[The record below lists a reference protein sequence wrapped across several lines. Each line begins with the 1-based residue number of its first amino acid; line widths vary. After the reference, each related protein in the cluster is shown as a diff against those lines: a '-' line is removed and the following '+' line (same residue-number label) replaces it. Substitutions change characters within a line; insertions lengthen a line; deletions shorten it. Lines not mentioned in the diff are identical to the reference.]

1 MIICDVCRVNGNPTM
16 GCRYVLPL
24 RTLDTTGMF
33 QVPETYSLDLCDGH
47 FGEFRARFLELLD
60 AYSEHPPESAPA
72 PVAPQSPPAV
82 PDDQW
87 FPETGKTYG
96 KGDRYNALVLATY
109 TTPTGKRKVKIKE
122 ISGNHTGHSY
132 SISVGSF
139 ILWYGRDPVPG
150 TDHE

>member
-47 FGEFRARFLELLD
+47 FGEFRARFLELID
-60 AYSEHPPESAPA
+60 AYSEPEGESVRA
-72 PVAPQSPPAV
+72 PVAPEAQPAV
-82 PDDQW
+82 PDDRW
-87 FPETGKTYG
+87 FPETGKIYG
-96 KGDRYNALVLATY
+96 KGDGDSALVLATY
-109 TTPTGKRKVKIKE
+109 TTPTGKRKVKIE
-122 ISGNHTGHSY
+122 CVSGHYTGHSY
-132 SISVGSF
+132 SLSLEVFYRI
-139 ILWYGRDPVPG
+139 YGRDPVYD